1 MTNASASFNENIVEL
16 AALDYFAQLG
26 YQTVSGAFIAPGEP
40 AAEREDY
47 SQVILWDRLREA
59 AARINPRVSRRQIEQ
74 AIVKLQRA
82 ESQSLIDE
90 NLRVHDLLTKGISV
104 EKRERDGRLSYEHV
118 WFIDFGNPDNN
129 DWAAINQFTIIE
141 NKNRRPDVLV
151 YVNGLPLA
159 LLELK
164 NPVTENATLRSAWN
178 QIQTYRRDIPSVF
191 ITNVMTVISDGTS
204 AAMSSFSGAFEH
216 YAPWKTIDGRDVV
229 TNRPALEVLIKGV
242 FNKQRFLDLFLNFTV
257 FSEET
262 VTDKK
267 TKEKSLVLIKRIAK
281 YHQYWAVNAAIE
293 STVMAAGPDGDR
305 RGGVVWHTQGSGK
318 SFEMVFYA
326 AKIMRDPRMA
336 NPTLVFITDRND
348 LDDQLFAE
356 VFAPA
361 KILPEVPVQ
370 AESREDLRE
379 KLKRRS
385 GGIIFTTLQKFAPPL
400 DEEKNFQLSGRSNVI
415 VVADEAHRSQYGLKQ
430 KLDKDGKLKSG
441 LAKHM
446 RDVLPQATFL
456 GFTGTPIESGD
467 KSTRFVFGDYIDV
480 YDLTRAV
487 EDGATVKIF
496 YESRLAR
503 VALSEDEYASL
514 DMLADEITEQV
525 EEAEASAA
533 KSRWS
538 RLEAIVGADE
548 RLNLVAEDIIQHWEK
563 RKETMVGKAMIVTM
577 SRRIAVELYNKIV
590 ALRPQWHSD
599 DHMKGKLKVIMT
611 GSAADPEIFQPHILN
626 KDQQR
631 DIKARAKDP
640 EDELELV
647 IVRDMWLTG
656 FDAPSLNTMY
666 VDKTMKGAGLMQAIA
681 RVNRKFRDKPGGLIV
696 DYIGLFS
703 NLQEALGEY
712 SPSDQSQ
719 VGVPIEQLLDVML
732 EKYDVVRGI
741 VHGVKF
747 NSSPDLSPSERLGE
761 YAKVLDYV
769 MDDPDR
775 TKRYLDQ
782 VLALVKVFALVG
794 GQPQAQR
801 ISNDVRLFTDVR
813 SALLKIQSPGSG
825 SGGLGSV
832 EVDTALSQ
840 LINEAVTADKVVDI
854 YEMAGVTTPEISLLS
869 DEFLDSLAVKEKPNL
884 QMGLLRR
891 LLNDEIKTI
900 SRENIVQ
907 GRKFSEQLEEAVNR
921 YTNRSL
927 STAEIVAELVRLAKE
942 VRDEYRRCEEMELSY
957 AEVAIYDALAHHD
970 TAVLEMGDETLKK
983 ITIDLVHAVRGS
995 VTIDWNVKKSVQ
1007 SEMRSKIKRLLAKYD
1022 YPPDQEEI
1030 AVELVIAQ
1038 AELWANTVSLTE

>member
-1 MTNASASFNENIVEL
+1 
-16 AALDYFAQLG
+16 
-26 YQTVSGAFIAPGEP
+26 
-40 AAEREDY
+40 
-47 SQVILWDRLREA
+47 
-59 AARINPRVSRRQIEQ
+59 
-74 AIVKLQRA
+74 
-82 ESQSLIDE
+82 
-90 NLRVHDLLTKGISV
+90 
-104 EKRERDGRLSYEHV
+104 
-118 WFIDFGNPDNN
+118 
-129 DWAAINQFTIIE
+129 
-141 NKNRRPDVLV
+141 
-151 YVNGLPLA
+151 
-159 LLELK
+159 
-164 NPVTENATLRSAWN
+164 
-178 QIQTYRRDIPSVF
+178 
-191 ITNVMTVISDGTS
+191 
-204 AAMSSFSGAFEH
+204 
-216 YAPWKTIDGRDVV
+216 
-229 TNRPALEVLIKGV
+229 
-242 FNKQRFLDLFLNFTV
+242 
-257 FSEET
+257 
-262 VTDKK
+262 
-267 TKEKSLVLIKRIAK
+267 
-281 YHQYWAVNAAIE
+281 
-293 STVMAAGPDGDR
+293 
-305 RGGVVWHTQGSGK
+305 
-318 SFEMVFYA
+318 
-326 AKIMRDPRMA
+326 MR
-336 NPTLVFITDRND
+336 
-348 LDDQLFAE
+348 
-356 VFAPA
+356 
-361 KILPEVPVQ
+361 
-370 AESREDLRE
+370 
-379 KLKRRS
+379 
-385 GGIIFTTLQKFAPPL
+385 
-400 DEEKNFQLSGRSNVI
+400 FQLS
-415 VVADEAHRSQYGLKQ
+415 AKE

-467 KSTRFVFGDYIDV
+467 KSTRLVFGDYIDV

-496 YESRLAR
+496 YESRLVR
-503 VALSEDEYASL
+503 VALSEEEYASL
-514 DMLADEITEQV
+514 DTLADEITEQV
-525 EEAEASAA
+525 EESEASAA

-548 RLNLVAEDIIQHWEK
+548 RLNLVAADIVQHWEK
-563 RKETMVGKAMIVTM
+563 RKDTMVGKAMIVTM

-590 ALRPQWHSD
+590 ALKPAWHSD
-599 DHMKGKLKVIMT
+599 DHLKGKIKVIMT
-611 GSAADPEIFQPHILN
+611 GSAADPQTFQAHILN

-640 EDELELV
+640 EDELDLV

-666 VDKTMKGAGLMQAIA
+666 VDKAMKGAGLMQAIA

-696 DYIGLFS
+696 DYIGLFP
-703 NLQEALGEY
+703 NLQEALEEY

-741 VHGVKF
+741 VHGVQF
-747 NSSPDLSPSERLGE
+747 NSSPEMSPSERLGE
-761 YAKVLDYV
+761 YAKVLDHV
-769 MDDPDR
+769 MADPDR

-782 VLALVKVFALVG
+782 VLALAKAFALVG

-825 SGGLGSV
+825 SGGSGVV

-840 LINEAVTADKVVDI
+840 LLNEDVTADKVVDI
-854 YEMAGVTTPEISLLS
+854 YEMAGVETPEISLLS
-869 DEFLDSLAVKEKPNL
+869 DEFLDSLSSKEKPNL

-900 SRENIVQ
+900 SRKNIVQ
-907 GRKFSEQLEEAVNR
+907 GRKFSEQLEETVKR

-942 VRDEYRRCEEMELSY
+942 VRDEHHRSEEMKLSY

-970 TAVLEMGDETLKK
+970 TAVLEMGDETLKR

-1007 SEMRSKIKRLLAKYD
+1007 SEMRSRIKRLLAKYD
-1022 YPPDQEEI
+1022 YPPDQEDK

-1038 AELWANTVSLTE
+1038 AELWANRGEQMEPV